1 MIPSPGLWPLSLL
14 DGKERTVTPSVG
26 ARSILSYLR
35 VKRALDTVRVLWGV
49 SDDYLSVE
57 GEECFLYHH
66 LFSVCFCENRTGI
79 IIR

>member
-57 GEECFLYHH
+57 GEECFLYHS
-66 LFSVCFCENRTGI
+66 LLRLLL
-79 IIR
+79 